1 MLKKKL
7 VRTRWFAGVVSV
19 LATAFFVGFV
29 AMVAMYST
37 YQCPVTDCTYPTSPP
52 TFPNV
57 TTAKT
62 MMEIDEKT
70 IKEGTVYVSKNDKQ
84 NFYRPKKIPAST
96 KRKKNKFV
104 CITYN

>member
-70 IKEGTVYVSKNDKQ
+70 IKEGTVYVSKNDKTELLSSEK
-84 NFYRPKKIPAST
+84 NSSVNETEKK
-96 KRKKNKFV
+96 
-104 CITYN
+104 